1 MTLQEL
7 TLRQR
12 DLGDCALCGL
22 YTLYQM
28 LELLLAV
35 TWNIYKLCYD
45 SPGEECGPEPEDF
58 VDSD

>member
-1 MTLQEL
+1 M
-7 TLRQR
+7 
-12 DLGDCALCGL
+12 CGL